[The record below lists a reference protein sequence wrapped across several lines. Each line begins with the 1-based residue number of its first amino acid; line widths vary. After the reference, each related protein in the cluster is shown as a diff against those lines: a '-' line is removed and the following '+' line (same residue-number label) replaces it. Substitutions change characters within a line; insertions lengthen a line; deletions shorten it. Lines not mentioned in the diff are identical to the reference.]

1 MTATRMRHLFAA
13 VGAMTFI
20 GSGIAGSIVQAGQ
33 ADAKPS
39 PVGVLHVQRSVH
51 MLVVNGMNIAVQ
63 VGDDGVLLVDA
74 ATEAV
79 APQVIAAIRSLSDKP
94 IHTIINTH
102 VHADH
107 TGGNDAL
114 VKQRGTGAAQPVR
127 VIAHQSVQERMIAA
141 APSGGTTGGFRL
153 NAVITLP
160 INNTYDTPSKD
171 FFLNGEPVVIYHAP
185 KAHTDGDSLVHFRTS
200 DVLAVGDVY
209 SPDRYPI
216 IDLATGG
223 SVQGLIAALNHI
235 LEITVPARFQEGGT
249 YVIPGH
255 GRLSDEADVV
265 EYRDMVTII
274 RDRVQDLI
282 NKKLTWNQ
290 IKAARPSR
298 DYDTEYDGAGGASP
312 DAFVESIYRS
322 LTARPEVDS
331 AKVKVG
337 K

>member
-1 MTATRMRHLFAA
+1 MTITGIRRHALAVFTSAA
-13 VGAMTFI
+13 IVI
-20 GSGIAGSIVQAGQ
+20 GIDAALYAGQ
-33 ADAKPS
+33 QNAAAS
-39 PVGVLHVQRSVH
+39 PVGLLHVQRSVH

-74 ATEAV
+74 ATGAV
-79 APQVIAAIRSLSDKP
+79 APQVITAIRTLSTRP
-94 IHTIINTH
+94 IHTIIATH

-107 TGGNDAL
+107 TGGNESL

-127 VIAHQSVQERMIAA
+127 VMAHQSVQERMIAA
-141 APSGGTTGGFRL
+141 APAGGSSSGFRL

-160 INNTYDTPSKD
+160 INNTYDTPTKD
-171 FFLNGEPVVIYHAP
+171 FFLNGEPVMIYHAP
-185 KAHTDGDSLVHFRTS
+185 RAHTDGDSLVHFRTS
-200 DVLAVGDVY
+200 DVIAVGDVF
-209 SPDRYPI
+209 SPDRYPV

-223 SVQGLIAALNHI
+223 SVQGIIAALNHV

-282 NKKLTWNQ
+282 GKGLTWEQ
-290 IKAARPSR
+290 VKAARPSR
-298 DYDTEYDGAGGASP
+298 DYDSEYGGDGGSSP
-312 DAFVESIYRS
+312 DAFVEAIFRS
-322 LTARPEVDS
+322 LKAQ
-331 AKVKVG
+331 
-337 K
+337 

>member
-1 MTATRMRHLFAA
+1 MNQPSLTRRARAPLAFIAVAITVTLHAGQNTAPPA
-13 VGAMTFI
+13 VGM
-20 GSGIAGSIVQAGQ
+20 
-33 ADAKPS
+33 
-39 PVGVLHVQRSVH
+39 LHVQRSVH

-74 ATEAV
+74 GDAAV
-79 APQVIAAIRSLSDKP
+79 APQVIAAIRTLSNKP

-107 TGGNDAL
+107 TGGNESL

-127 VIAHQSVQERMIAA
+127 VMAHQSVQERMIAA
-141 APSGGTTGGFRL
+141 APSGGAAGGFRL

-160 INNTYDTPSKD
+160 INNTYDTPTKD

-200 DVLAVGDVY
+200 DVLAVGDVF
-209 SPDRYPI
+209 SPDRYPV

-223 SVQGLIAALNHI
+223 SVHGLIAALNHI

-282 NKKLTWNQ
+282 GKGLTWEQ
-290 IKAARPSR
+290 VKAARPSR
-298 DYDTEYDGAGGASP
+298 DYDSEYGGEGGSSP
-312 DAFVESIYRS
+312 DAFVEAIFRS
-322 LTARPEVDS
+322 
-331 AKVKVG
+331 VKAQ
-337 K
+337 

>member
-1 MTATRMRHLFAA
+1 MNQPSPTRHRHMAFAFLAIAFALFSTLHARQNAAPPA
-13 VGAMTFI
+13 VGL
-20 GSGIAGSIVQAGQ
+20 
-33 ADAKPS
+33 
-39 PVGVLHVQRSVH
+39 LHVQRSVH

-74 ATEAV
+74 ATAAV
-79 APQVIAAIRSLSDKP
+79 APQVITAIRTLSSKP

-107 TGGNDAL
+107 TGGNESL
-114 VKQRGTGAAQPVR
+114 VKQRGTGAPQPVR
-127 VIAHQSVQERMIAA
+127 VMAHQSVQERMIAA
-141 APSGGTTGGFRL
+141 TPAGGSGGFRL

-160 INNTYDTPSKD
+160 INNTYDTPTKD

-185 KAHTDGDSLVHFRTS
+185 RAHTDGDSLVHFRTS
-200 DVLAVGDVY
+200 DVIAVGDVF
-209 SPDRYPI
+209 SPDRYPV

-223 SVQGLIAALNHI
+223 SVQGVIAALNHI

-282 NKKLTWNQ
+282 NKGLTWEQ
-290 IKAARPSR
+290 VKAARPSR
-298 DYDTEYDGAGGASP
+298 DYDPEYGSDGGSSP
-312 DAFVESIYRS
+312 DSFVEAIFRS
-322 LTARPEVDS
+322 LKAQ
-331 AKVKVG
+331 
-337 K
+337 

>member
-1 MTATRMRHLFAA
+1 MTQTTRRSLIAIAIAVAGLASDTTPSIAQGQPQNSAEA
-13 VGAMTFI
+13 VGI
-20 GSGIAGSIVQAGQ
+20 
-33 ADAKPS
+33 
-39 PVGVLHVQRSVH
+39 LHVQQKVH
-51 MLVVNGMNIAVQ
+51 MLVVNGMNVAVQ

-74 ATEAV
+74 ATAAV
-79 APQVIAAIRSLSDKP
+79 APQVIAAIRTLSTKP

-107 TGGNDAL
+107 TGGNDSL

-127 VIAHQSVQERMIAA
+127 VIAHQTVQDRMIAA
-141 APSGGTTGGFRL
+141 APAGGTSGGFRL

-160 INNTYDTPSKD
+160 INNTYDTATKD
-171 FFLNGEPVVIYHAP
+171 FFLNGEPVIIYHAP
-185 KAHTDGDSLVHFRTS
+185 AAHTDGDSLVHFRSS
-200 DVLAVGDVY
+200 DVIAVGDVF

-216 IDLATGG
+216 IDRATGG
-223 SVQGLIAALNHI
+223 SVQGLIEALNHI

-282 NKKLTWNQ
+282 GKGLTWEQ
-290 IKAARPSR
+290 VKAARPSR
-298 DYDTEYDGAGGASP
+298 DYDTEYDAPGGAAP
-312 DAFVESIYRS
+312 DVFVEAIYRS
-322 LTARPEVDS
+322 LTA
-331 AKVKVG
+331 K
-337 K
+337 

>member
-1 MTATRMRHLFAA
+1 MTQKPLRHLIALA
-13 VGAMTFI
+13 IALTGLAIGATTSI
-20 GSGIAGSIVQAGQ
+20 AQGQPQGSAT
-33 ADAKPS
+33 PT
-39 PVGVLHVQRSVH
+39 VGVLHVQRNVH

-74 ATEAV
+74 ATAAV
-79 APQVIAAIRSLSDKP
+79 APQVIAAIRTISPKP

-107 TGGNDAL
+107 TGGNESL
-114 VKQRGTGAAQPVR
+114 VKQRGTGAAQAVR
-127 VIAHQSVQERMIAA
+127 VLAHQTVQDRMIAA
-141 APSGGTTGGFRL
+141 APAGAGGGFRL

-160 INNTYDTPSKD
+160 INSTYDTASRD
-171 FFLNGEPVVIYHAP
+171 FFLNGEAVMIYHAP
-185 KAHTDGDSLVHFRTS
+185 AAHTDGDSLVHFRNS
-200 DVLAVGDVY
+200 DVIAVGDVFT
-209 SPDRYPI
+209 PDRYPI
-216 IDLATGG
+216 IDRATGG

-282 NKKLTWNQ
+282 GKGLTWEQ
-290 IKAARPSR
+290 VKAARPSR
-298 DYDTEYDGAGGASP
+298 DYDTEYDAPGGASP
-312 DAFVESIYRS
+312 DVFVEAIYRS
-322 LTARPEVDS
+322 LTA
-331 AKVKVG
+331 K
-337 K
+337 